1 MGFIGIVMNFKDYT
15 KLILNGH
22 HLSGDEVLAY
32 CNASKSNN
40 LKLLGDFM
48 TEWMSPETT
57 LNLQTSGSTGIPKII
72 VVEKNQMLQSA
83 KATAQ
88 FFGFEEGQNAL
99 LCLPMTYIAGRMMVV
114 RALFSKLNLICVE
127 PDEAPLKKIPENTF
141 IDFAPL
147 TPMQLNDTANS
158 SVVKTILLGGSA
170 VSSKLESAIQHI
182 NTEVYHGYGM
192 TETLS
197 HVALRKVNGENKSE
211 IYQALPDVK
220 FNTDERGCLIISV
233 PYLNEKI
240 ITNDIVALL
249 NNHSFIWKGRADNI
263 INSGGIKL
271 FPESIELKIS
281 ALLEEPFFVA
291 GLPDNLLGEKLCMF
305 IEAQKFDTEKLELLR
320 DNLKNTLDKYEIP
333 KEVLFVN
340 KFQRTL
346 SNKIQRQG
354 TVLAFLNSL

>member
-1 MGFIGIVMNFKDYT
+1 MNFKDYT
-15 KLILNGH
+15 KLILNGN
-22 HLSGDEVLAY
+22 HLSGDEIIAY

-57 LNLQTSGSTGIPKII
+57 LNLQTSGSTGTPKII

-99 LCLPMTYIAGRMMVV
+99 LCLPMTYIAGKMMVV

-170 VSSKLESAIQHI
+170 VSSKLESAIQQL

-197 HVALRKVNGENKSE
+197 HVALRKVNGESKSE

-220 FNTDERGCLIISV
+220 FSTDERGCLIISV
-233 PYLNEKI
+233 PYLDEKI
-240 ITNDIVALL
+240 ITNDIVVLL
-249 NNHSFIWKGRADNI
+249 NDHSFIWKGRADNI

-281 ALLEEPFFVA
+281 TLLEEPFFVA
-291 GLPDNLLGEKLCMF
+291 GLPDSLLGEKLCMF

-320 DNLKNTLDKYEIP
+320 NNLKNTLDKYEIP
-333 KEVLFVN
+333 KEILFVN

-354 TVLAFLNSL
+354 TVIAFLNSL